1 MNASVAAAAVALCL
15 LQAWGAWALFFKRW
29 DVATWVALACP
40 LAVLALCIG
49 RMSFDGPLSLWRGLR
64 PLEQVFLAG
73 NVLLAL
79 AAAGLL
85 LGRVGAASATGWLL
99 WVFNTASCAVMVYL
113 AFFFRLF

>member
-1 MNASVAAAAVALCL
+1 MNPGVAAAAAALCL
-15 LQAWGAWALFFKRW
+15 LQALGAWALFFNRW
-29 DVATWVALACP
+29 RLATWVALACP

-49 RMSFDGPLSLWRGLR
+49 RMSFDGPLSLLRSLR

-73 NVLLAL
+73 NAVSAL

-85 LGRVGAASATGWLL
+85 LGKVDSASEMGWLL
-99 WVFNTASCAVMVYL
+99 WAFNTVSCAVMVYL